1 MPEGSARLVL
11 SVPSKSFFLGEY
23 LALAGGRALLAA
35 TLPRFGLRLLD
46 GSGAV
51 RGIAPA
57 APAGRLIAAHPQV
70 FGDFDVEFED
80 PHAGAGGWGASAAQ
94 FLMCYAA
101 LQRVRSDR
109 AGGEPGRIDAARL
122 IGAFVERAWDGRG
135 PAPSGADLVAQLEGG
150 LVEFCKAEG
159 TVRRHEWPFGDLEF
173 CFVATGNKLATH
185 EHLRRLPDI
194 DTGAFSA
201 AADRACEA
209 LASGDSARFVDSV
222 RAYAGEL
229 RRQRLVHPHTLAL
242 TERLDAIPGVL
253 ASKGCGA
260 FGADVALAIIR
271 SNDAS
276 SVASML
282 EREVGTPVG
291 RAQLAAGL
299 AIAGR

>member
-23 LALAGGRALLAA
+23 LALAGGRTLLAA
-35 TLPRFGLRLLD
+35 TLPRFALRLLD

-57 APAGRLIAAHPQV
+57 APAGRLIAEHRQV
-70 FGDFDVEFED
+70 FGGFDIEFED
-80 PHAGAGGWGASAAQ
+80 PHAGAGGWGASGAQ

-101 LQRVRSDR
+101 LQRVRS
-109 AGGEPGRIDAARL
+109 GGSEPGRIDAARL
-122 IGAFVERAWDGRG
+122 LDAFVEHAWDGRG

-159 TVRRHEWPFGDLEF
+159 TVRRHDWPFRDLEF
-173 CFVATGNKLATH
+173 YLVATGNKLATH
-185 EHLRRLPDI
+185 EHLRRLADI

-201 AADRACEA
+201 AADRACDA
-209 LASGDSARFVDSV
+209 LARGDSARFVDGV
-222 RAYAGEL
+222 RAYAAEL
-229 RRQRLVHPHTLAL
+229 RRQRLVDPHTLAL
-242 TERLDAIPGVL
+242 TERLDAIPGVV

-260 FGADVALAIIR
+260 FGADVALAIVR
-271 SNDAS
+271 SRDAP

-291 RAQLAAGL
+291 HAQLAPGL